1 MVLLAHL
8 ERKVSEVFPECQEL
22 REMLVRYTIM
32 ADVNGHCEEPCILY
46 YCTVIIKYTFLVCH
60 V

>member
-32 ADVNGHCEEPCILY
+32 ADVNGHCEEPCI
-46 YCTVIIKYTFLVCH
+46 
-60 V
+60 